1 MAVAIR
7 SGIPAELRL
16 EAVAKSSRL
25 DLLEN
30 FFLMGEL
37 LAR

>member
-7 SGIPAELRL
+7 SGIPGELGL

-25 DLLEN
+25 DLLTRYRRIS
-30 FFLMGEL
+30 F
-37 LAR
+37 